1 LIEMWEDRDR
11 DRVSAACEELRTTLR
26 SITLPSGF
34 AAASKDVGVLQK
46 LLRNPADQPEEPRF
60 RKLKLTNATVAR
72 VLATTGVRKV
82 LEACGFFAD
91 AEHLELRMEAT
102 DTAAVARLSS
112 AAEAVKAAQ
121 RMLQELHWIATVRN
135 EVPSLAARPWAADG
149 AAHALVQACLAAVSA
164 PASDPLALA
173 AKIPWVQ
180 RLNRLMFSAELQECR
195 SSLSPLASVA
205 IVALQTTSL
214 ELIRVGARDVRSL
227 VEVSQCLAQLWPPG
241 EARTL
246 DARLD
251 FAFACME
258 AALPP
263 AGEPLEL
270 RLRLVRRELLGSAIE
285 ALGAFSEM
293 GVRCGVLKQP
303 LTIEYVGEAGQDA
316 GGLRRQF
323 FDLFTAELPASR
335 LWTHTD
341 AGGLRPVDRAA
352 LSAEAAAQLRPHMLA
367 CGRVCGMALYQEL
380 HRRLGMRWEPEVFAG
395 QPPSLLGDS
404 FARYFLRAV
413 RHDPPATLAE
423 LQAEL
428 RAECPD
434 SAPDYRAGPE
444 ILSRSL
450 RESGLEGQ
458 TFVRHVGGAEVPLVE
473 GGAVRAVCDESKAE
487 WLGRM

>member
-1 LIEMWEDRDR
+1 
-11 DRVSAACEELRTTLR
+11 
-26 SITLPSGF
+26 
-34 AAASKDVGVLQK
+34 
-46 LLRNPADQPEEPRF
+46 
-60 RKLKLTNATVAR
+60 
-72 VLATTGVRKV
+72 
-82 LEACGFFAD
+82 
-91 AEHLELRMEAT
+91 MEAT

-112 AAEAVKAAQ
+112 AAEAVEAAQ

-173 AKIPWVQ
+173 AKIPWVR

-352 LSAEAAAQLRPHMLA
+352 LTAEAAAQLRPHMEA

-380 HRRLGMRWEPEVFAG
+380 HRRLGCWKGTGRMPCSHPELGAVHNVGWVCGGSQRCSRASRRACSATRSRATFCARCG
-395 QPPSLLGDS
+395 TTPQPRSPSCRRNC
-404 FARYFLRAV
+404 A
-413 RHDPPATLAE
+413 P
-423 LQAEL
+423 
-428 RAECPD
+428 
-434 SAPDYRAGPE
+434 SAPTLRPTTAQAR
-444 ILSRSL
+444 RS
-450 RESGLEGQ
+450 
-458 TFVRHVGGAEVPLVE
+458 
-473 GGAVRAVCDESKAE
+473 
-487 WLGRM
+487 

>member
-1 LIEMWEDRDR
+1 M
-11 DRVSAACEELRTTLR
+11 SAAASSSSADAAYAPVARAVEAMRQSLREAPER
-26 SITLPSGF
+26 F

-72 VLATTGVRKV
+72 VLATTGVREV
-82 LEACGFFAD
+82 LEACGFSAD

-112 AAEAVKAAQ
+112 AAEAVEAAQ
-121 RMLQELHWIATVRN
+121 RMLQELHWIATVRD

-173 AKIPWVQ
+173 AKIPWVR

-352 LSAEAAAQLRPHMLA
+352 LTAEAAAQLRPHMEA

-380 HRRLGMRWEPEVFAG
+380 HRRLGCWKGTGRMPCSHPELGAVHNVGWVCGGSQRCSRASRRACSATRSRATFCARCG
-395 QPPSLLGDS
+395 TTPQPRSPSCRRNC
-404 FARYFLRAV
+404 A
-413 RHDPPATLAE
+413 
-423 LQAEL
+423 Q
-428 RAECPD
+428 
-434 SAPDYRAGPE
+434 SAPTLRPTTAPAR
-444 ILSRSL
+444 RS
-450 RESGLEGQ
+450 
-458 TFVRHVGGAEVPLVE
+458 
-473 GGAVRAVCDESKAE
+473 
-487 WLGRM
+487 